1 MAGYV
6 TQYDINNFTFLTVKG
21 AGHMVESKL
30 FLPAVILFLSYTQV
44 PQFKPKQAYAM
55 FERFINQQPF

>member
-6 TQYDINNFTFLTVKG
+6 TQYDVNDFTFLTVKG

-30 FLPAVILFLSYTQV
+30 FLPAVIYSFRILNTGAKV
-44 PQFKPKQAYAM
+44 QAKTS
-55 FERFINQQPF
+55 ICNV